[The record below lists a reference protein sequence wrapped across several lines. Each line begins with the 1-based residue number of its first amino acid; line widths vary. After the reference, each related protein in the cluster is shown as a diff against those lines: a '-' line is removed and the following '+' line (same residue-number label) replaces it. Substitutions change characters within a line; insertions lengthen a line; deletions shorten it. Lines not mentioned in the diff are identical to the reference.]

1 MKKILIV
8 ALSLMC
14 SAQAMRYGE
23 NLAFLKPTDVCVG
36 TPMITVNDKYDSTSG
51 LPEELQRVLLNE
63 STRLGLNIADTTMEN
78 CVAFVYLDVD
88 VQKTIAGFIYSA
100 AIEVIIQQA
109 NMNQV
114 NSPYLR
120 TSPSSGKVMYS
131 VIWDEKRLGIYDRDD
146 MLRPL
151 LIGDGLSLFAV
162 FAEDW
167 KAYH

>member
-1 MKKILIV
+1 MKKILIA
-8 ALSLMC
+8 ALSLLC

-23 NLAFLKPTDVCVG
+23 NLAFLKPTDMCVG
-36 TPMITVNDKYDSTSG
+36 VPMIVVNDKFDSTSG

-78 CVAFVYLDVD
+78 CVGFVYLTVNA
-88 VQKTIAGFIYSA
+88 QKTTAGFIYSA

-114 NSPYLR
+114 NSPYSR
-120 TSPSSGKVMYS
+120 TSPSAGKVMYS
-131 VIWDEKRLGIYDRDD
+131 IIWDNRKLGAYDREE

-151 LIGDGLSLFAV
+151 LIGDGLTLFAD